1 MNPIQRLE
9 TLCNRLGGAAR
20 HIMASNA
27 TLADKLADLLDISDL
42 VGTVEQGADLVEAV
56 VAASEMA

>member
-1 MNPIQRLE
+1 
-9 TLCNRLGGAAR
+9 
-20 HIMASNA
+20 MASNA